1 MLEKNEAV
9 KILKNMARVFSEDIK
24 TRFNIQKNGKNKEK
38 EKRFMYL
45 DVLNTGIQRW
55 KIQLQIDTF
64 DRWER

>member
-1 MLEKNEAV
+1 MLEKNEEV

-24 TRFNIQKNGKNKEK
+24 TRFNIQKNGKNKEN
-38 EKRFMYL
+38 EKRSLCL
-45 DVLNTGIQRW
+45 DALKTGIQRW

>member
-1 MLEKNEAV
+1 MLEKNEAL

-45 DVLNTGIQRW
+45 DALNTGIQRW
-55 KIQLQIDTF
+55 KIQLQINTF